1 MFDGSCVLDE
11 KGVTNSRT
19 SSRIFVT
26 EISSDSRLTG
36 PSGPPARVDTGSNS
50 SARRPRGEDNSEALP
65 RVFSRV
71 ALCDASV
78 GTTAVH
84 ASIQSAVAE

>member
-19 SSRIFVT
+19 SSRIFVKV
-26 EISSDSRLTG
+26 ISSDILLAG
-36 PSGPPARVDTGSNS
+36 PSGPPARVDPGSNS
-50 SARRPRGEDNSEALP
+50 NARRSCGEDTREAFA
-65 RVFSRV
+65 RVFNRV
-71 ALCDASV
+71 ALCGDSV